1 MVSLPANVLAAVFDF
16 LPIEEAASV
25 SGAKRFK
32 YRRIFQACVQGR
44 RLFMQTSYQNQL
56 ALVRD
61 IDIEYTSLF
70 ASLRVVALREEH
82 AALFLGRDAA
92 PNARAVQQ
100 TRITHVILP
109 TFEEVCHA
117 QHGAMHSCF

>member
-1 MVSLPANVLAAVFDF
+1 MLVGSRTVVIKWREESKTAIVRVIFPISQTIRMHYPLSTERIRETFELPDGSGAS
-16 LPIEEAASV
+16 AASLKI
-25 SGAKRFK
+25 G
-32 YRRIFQACVQGR
+32 
-44 RLFMQTSYQNQL
+44 
-56 ALVRD
+56 
-61 IDIEYTSLF
+61 F
-70 ASLRVVALREEH
+70 AIVADFAFALRGEH